1 MPVTQRP
8 EGALRDAE
16 RPEGAP
22 RGSEPPPAPPR
33 RATRPAER
41 SRGYLPYL
49 IPGVL
54 LFVAVIAV
62 PLAMNVG
69 ISFTKWQGVGEP
81 DWVGLQQYQKLFS
94 DETFW
99 ISFRNNLA
107 LIVAMAI
114 IPTFLGLL
122 LATALFDVVAKR
134 HPRTT
139 TTLRAAFYLPQ
150 VLPAVVA
157 GVVWGW
163 ILHPEFGSANAF
175 LRLIGLDSWAQN
187 WLGDEKTALL
197 SVMGV
202 LVWIQIGYPLV
213 IFMAGLQR
221 VDPQLY
227 EAAALDGASWW
238 RRLWSV
244 TVPQIR
250 QEIFVVLLTCTIAAL
265 KSFDKIFVL
274 TKGGPGGSTLTPAYF
289 SFQNFFEKANVGY
302 GAAIATV
309 LAAIIV
315 VLSFLFLRAQNRE
328 ER

>member
-1 MPVTQRP
+1 MSVVERPLERSARDTRP
-8 EGALRDAE
+8 ERTVRGR
-16 RPEGAP
+16 P
-22 RGSEPPPAPPR
+22 RGG
-33 RATRPAER
+33 
-41 SRGYLPYL
+41 RGYLPYL
-49 IPGVL
+49 VPGVL

-62 PLAMNVG
+62 PLVMNVG
-69 ISFTKWQGVGEP
+69 ISFTRWQGVGDP
-81 DWVGLQQYQKLFS
+81 DWVGFEQYRKLLA

-99 ISFRNNLA
+99 ISFRNNAA
-107 LIVAMAI
+107 LILAMAV
-114 IPTFLGLL
+114 IPTFVGLL
-122 LATALFDVVAKR
+122 LATALFDVVSKR
-134 HPRTT
+134 NPRTT
-139 TTLRAAFYLPQ
+139 TALRAAFYLPQ

-163 ILHPEFGSANAF
+163 ILHPEYGSANELLRF
-175 LRLIGLDSWAQN
+175 LGLDSWTQN

-197 SVMGV
+197 SVMFV

-227 EAAALDGASWW
+227 EAAALDGANWW
-238 RRLWSV
+238 QRLWSV

-274 TKGGPGGSTLTPAYF
+274 TRGGPGGSTNTPAYF

-309 LAAIIV
+309 LT
-315 VLSFLFLRAQNRE
+315 VLIGGLAFVFLRLQNRE